1 MEQVEESKPREKS
14 VAVDRATLGKSE
26 AEKVNAWIKQ
36 VRESSKGFLD
46 LTRSELVNFLIREHK
61 DELTPKEIAQIRA
74 DNYNPIRHIN
84 WITQELKI
92 ALSQN
97 DLKMVGLL
105 QAEIKGIELS
115 DMKTAQAALSGDET
129 ATPRTKR
136 KRTPKSKAE
145 NPPEPALAEGF
156 SDNFPRE

>member
-1 MEQVEESKPREKS
+1 MEPIESPKVREKP

-26 AEKVNAWIKQ
+26 AEKVHAWIKQ
-36 VRESSKGFLD
+36 VKDSSKGFLD
-46 LTRSELVNFLIREHK
+46 LTRSDLVNFLIREHK
-61 DELTPKEIAQIRA
+61 DELTPKEIAQIRS

-84 WITQELKI
+84 WITQELKA

-115 DMKTAQAALSGDET
+115 SASTAQTLLADGEIVAAQ
-129 ATPRTKR
+129 TKR
-136 KRTPKSKAE
+136 KRIPKSESAK
-145 NPPEPALAEGF
+145 PPEAPLAQGF
-156 SDNFPRE
+156 RENSPSE

>member
-1 MEQVEESKPREKS
+1 MEPLESPKAREKP

-26 AEKVNAWIKQ
+26 AEKVNGWIKQ
-36 VRESSKGFLD
+36 IKESSKGFLD
-46 LTRSELVNFLIREHK
+46 LTKSDLVNFLVRDHR

-84 WITQELKI
+84 WITQELKS

-115 DMKTAQAALSGDET
+115 SVGNAQTALSGGEIV
-129 ATPRTKR
+129 AAPTKR
-136 KRTPKSKAE
+136 KRTPKSVAAK
-145 NPPEPALAEGF
+145 PPEAPLAESF
-156 SDNFPRE
+156 RENSPGE

>member
-1 MEQVEESKPREKS
+1 MEPVEESKPREK
-14 VAVDRATLGKSE
+14 AAPVDRATLGKPE

-46 LTRSELVNFLIREHK
+46 LTRSDLVNFLIREHK

-84 WITQELKI
+84 WITQELKT

-105 QAEIKGIELS
+105 QLEIKGIELS
-115 DMKTAQAALSGDET
+115 DMKTAQAALSGDEM
-129 ATPRTKR
+129 AAPPLKR

-145 NPPEPALAEGF
+145 NPPEPALAKGL
-156 SDNFPRE
+156 SDNSQRE

>member
-1 MEQVEESKPREKS
+1 MEPIESAMAREKP

-36 VRESSKGFLD
+36 IKESSKGFLD
-46 LTRSELVNFLIREHK
+46 LTRSDLINFLIRDHR

-84 WITQELKI
+84 WITQELKA

-115 DMKTAQAALSGDET
+115 SVGNAQTTLSGGEIV
-129 ATPRTKR
+129 AVPTKR
-136 KRTPKSKAE
+136 KRTPKSEAAKS
-145 NPPEPALAEGF
+145 PEAPSVEGF
-156 SDNFPRE
+156 RENSPSE

>member
-1 MEQVEESKPREKS
+1 MEQIEESKPREKS
-14 VAVDRATLGKSE
+14 AAIDRATLGKPE

-46 LTRSELVNFLIREHK
+46 LTRSDLVNFLIREHK
-61 DELTPKEIAQIRA
+61 NELTPKEIAQIRA

-115 DMKTAQAALSGDET
+115 DTRTAQAALSGGEL
-129 ATPRTKR
+129 AAPPTKR
-136 KRTPKSKAE
+136 KRTPKSKAA
-145 NPPEPALAEGF
+145 NPSEPSLTEGF
-156 SDNFPRE
+156 TDNSSGE